1 MAVWDLLH
9 LENEVKKY
17 LELALNPVFDDE
29 QREKFRNFALKARQN
44 LIREMSEIEERI
56 TSEGKRQRNKENGH
70 EN

>member
-17 LELALNPVFDDE
+17 LELALNPVFNDE

-56 TSEGKRQRNKENGH
+56 YKRGKEAKK
-70 EN
+70 